1 VPVPW
6 ADGEQLFQRHAPVLW
21 ISSGPIGVVPDGRFS
36 QRRAGFSPRQ
46 RSDVGRRQPPFPPC
60 WRDGTR
66 PRVIVVLHKL
76 REATATCGVPCL
88 TQPMILRAWQGANSG
103 RLRPNSPSSL
113 ARYDLGRRS
122 AASHCLISPPM
133 WAVCYVCV
141 APIAAVWLVAASG
154 AVPHIST
161 ATLGWPPD
169 THRCSR
175 DS

>member
-21 ISSGPIGVVPDGRFS
+21 ISSGPIGVV
-36 QRRAGFSPRQ
+36 RRPLQPALRGFFT
-46 RSDVGRRQPPFPPC
+46 RSDRTWGAVSLHSLLAGVTGHGRASLSCFTSC
-60 WRDGTR
+60 
-66 PRVIVVLHKL
+66 

-103 RLRPNSPSSL
+103 RLRPHSPFSL
-113 ARYDLGRRS
+113 GRYDLGRRS

-154 AVPHIST
+154 AVPPIST